1 MQQTS
6 QFQTLTLRRL
16 GKEIQCLFDCRPK
29 IKVDRFQLHPTGF
42 DFREVKNIVDDVEQG
57 FTGSLHGLGVVALL
71 RRHVCFEQKSVH
83 SHDAVHGGTNF
94 MAHDGKKGRL
104 GLCGG
109 LSFGQCTVEVAILL
123 LKFLGIGVNARLR
136 PFPFKELSE
145 LAPGR
150 DESLQ

>member
-1 MQQTS
+1 
-6 QFQTLTLRRL
+6 
-16 GKEIQCLFDCRPK
+16 
-29 IKVDRFQLHPTGF
+29 
-42 DFREVKNIVDDVEQG
+42 
-57 FTGSLHGLGVVALL
+57 
-71 RRHVCFEQKSVH
+71 
-83 SHDAVHGGTNF
+83 

-109 LSFGQCTVEVAILL
+109 LGFGQCTVEVAILL